1 MSSLGG
7 LVQVNLYSLHR
18 NAQHWGDPDSF
29 RFETQNSAV
38 SKKSVFALIL
48 LLF

>member
-18 NAQHWGDPDSF
+18 NAQHWGDPDNF
-29 RFETQNSAV
+29 RFKTQNSAV
-38 SKKSVFALIL
+38 RRVYIWMDFLLVF
-48 LLF
+48 